1 MRNFQARFGFDTP
14 RGEDHAIV
22 GRPTTAMPAAPVNE
36 DEDSVRG
43 SERSYV
49 SSNDEVD
56 SIGEYEYDTDSIC
69 SDE

>member
-1 MRNFQARFGFDTP
+1 
-14 RGEDHAIV
+14 
-22 GRPTTAMPAAPVNE
+22 MPAAPVEE

-43 SERSYV
+43 SERSYI